1 MLPHGYEYGKTIQ
14 EEKSQKIIY
23 FLLYILLSICIE
35 ENICSFIII
44 LFVIELLIELIMLL
58 PYSILASIII
68 GILIFRLYLGHQ
80 AKKLS
85 EDLALSTDI
94 PAETDNAYKGKFI
107 NESDKRGILSPYEED
122 YQSASKLS
130 AWLERFHVNATDE
143 IINLISSYES
153 FDSIVE
159 RHNRQV
165 EDEILKKNKTFFDT
179 CLKYPLDQQQR
190 KAIIADED
198 NVLVVSSGL
207 HYQDKSIKYISNKM
221 GNSQTSIIMR
231 LGKLGVE

>member
-1 MLPHGYEYGKTIQ
+1 M
-14 EEKSQKIIY
+14 
-23 FLLYILLSICIE
+23 
-35 ENICSFIII
+35 
-44 LFVIELLIELIMLL
+44 
-58 PYSILASIII
+58 
-68 GILIFRLYLGHQ
+68 FRLYLGNL

-85 EDLALSTDI
+85 EDLALSADI
-94 PAETDNAYKGKFI
+94 PTETDNAYKGKFI

-153 FDSIVE
+153 LDSIVE

-198 NVLVVSSGL
+198 NVLVVSSAGSGL
-207 HYQDKSIKYISNKM
+207 HHQGKSIKYISNKM
-221 GNSQTSIIMR
+221 GRSQTSIIMR